1 MAIALNKPGFQQV
14 KHKRERTEKEGLFV
28 CGFVRMWVLLE
39 NTAGA
44 KLSAALMYI
53 DWFNRLYMAL
63 ISCQKQHLLKN
74 TEAECSYDWNENN
87 YPSMDYIMKQV

>member
-1 MAIALNKPGFQQV
+1 MTVSHGSTNSSSHGMTSSLLTNSATMAIALNKPGFQQV

-53 DWFNRLYMAL
+53 YWFYRLNMAL
-63 ISCQKQHLLKN
+63 ISDQKKN
-74 TEAECSYDWNENN
+74 NVS
-87 YPSMDYIMKQV
+87 

>member
-1 MAIALNKPGFQQV
+1 MTSSLLTNSATMAIALNKPDFQQV
-14 KHKRERTEKEGLFV
+14 KHTRERTEKEGLFV

-53 DWFNRLYMAL
+53 DWFYRLYMVL
-63 ISCQKQHLLKN
+63 IFEQKKN
-74 TEAECSYDWNENN
+74 NVS
-87 YPSMDYIMKQV
+87 